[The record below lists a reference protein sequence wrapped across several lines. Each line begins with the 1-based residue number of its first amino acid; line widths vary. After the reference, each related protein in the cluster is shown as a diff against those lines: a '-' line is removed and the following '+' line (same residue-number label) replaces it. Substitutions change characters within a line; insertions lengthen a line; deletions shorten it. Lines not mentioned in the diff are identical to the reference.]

1 MQGHPMYRP
10 APPPFS
16 PNFPP
21 TPLAIFRPHHRFC
34 AFPPVSKA
42 DNKRDFSFGH
52 LIKCNAQPP
61 CGQKG
66 GGVEVRGVD
75 GGGEEKWAGRPPP
88 PALLQCWA
96 AKLLLDLWRHYMTWL
111 MGSNSGKNQGK
122 ARWWGGVWF
131 GLWRGV
137 YVGEMGGLWSEG
149 EGDARTMDTPAN
161 VDQKADLK
169 RSSISIIIIASCIK
183 AAATVMKRGF
193 RLRGSLPP
201 PPQNQRGNLSVGFK
215 ELGSN

>member
-1 MQGHPMYRP
+1 
-10 APPPFS
+10 
-16 PNFPP
+16 
-21 TPLAIFRPHHRFC
+21 
-34 AFPPVSKA
+34 
-42 DNKRDFSFGH
+42 
-52 LIKCNAQPP
+52 
-61 CGQKG
+61 
-66 GGVEVRGVD
+66 
-75 GGGEEKWAGRPPP
+75 
-88 PALLQCWA
+88 
-96 AKLLLDLWRHYMTWL
+96 
-111 MGSNSGKNQGK
+111 
-122 ARWWGGVWF
+122 
-131 GLWRGV
+131 
-137 YVGEMGGLWSEG
+137 MGGLWSEG